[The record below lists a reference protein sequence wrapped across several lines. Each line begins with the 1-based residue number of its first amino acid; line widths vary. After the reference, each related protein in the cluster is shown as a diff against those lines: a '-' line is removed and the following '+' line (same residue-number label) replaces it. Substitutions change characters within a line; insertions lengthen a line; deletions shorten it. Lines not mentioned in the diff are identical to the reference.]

1 MPHDFDSGSPAPP
14 IDDCFDILTLGRV
27 SIDIQRLE
35 RSFYRTSSISKVL
48 TDDMGYHISSRFLV
62 NIRQARAL
70 AGLCT
75 QELDNLIAERVV
87 QYPGHWGQLG
97 RRMEVTGWRDG
108 YCRARLQRQG

>member
-35 RSFYRTSSISKVL
+35 RSFYRTSSSSKVL

-75 QELDNLIAERVV
+75 QELDNLIA
-87 QYPGHWGQLG
+87 
-97 RRMEVTGWRDG
+97 
-108 YCRARLQRQG
+108 